1 MIMADEPSTMIEDGR
16 HARDIDED
24 DVNDGDDGRVR
35 VGHTNEDIDR
45 VFVGIANQLRA
56 LRDDDDDDDDD
67 FRRQLRDLSVD
78 GAPDP

>member
-1 MIMADEPSTMIEDGR
+1 MIEDGR

-24 DVNDGDDGRVR
+24 DVNDGDDDRVR

-56 LRDDDDDDDDD
+56 LRDDDDGDDDDD
-67 FRRQLRDLSVD
+67 DDSRRQLRDLSVD